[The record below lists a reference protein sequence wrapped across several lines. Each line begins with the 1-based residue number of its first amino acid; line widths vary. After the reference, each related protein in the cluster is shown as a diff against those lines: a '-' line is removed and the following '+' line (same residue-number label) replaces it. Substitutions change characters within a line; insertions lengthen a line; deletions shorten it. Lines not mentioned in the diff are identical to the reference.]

1 MKTMIDKIKKKSMNK
16 KNKNKIP
23 ANSGDKIKK
32 KSRL

>member
-1 MKTMIDKIKKKSMNK
+1 MNK

-32 KSRL
+32 NQDYNPKIKLKTN

>member
-1 MKTMIDKIKKKSMNK
+1 MIDKIKKKLMNK
-16 KNKNKIP
+16 KNKNKIL